1 MTVME
6 KIGGTVRK
14 KNQVPVGLQNM
25 LNKLAK
31 LALTNSPCCI
41 YECFAIALES
51 DIDWRTLVEL
61 QLAPCEYFIINI
73 STGYIVIFGQAS
85 VSVII

>member
-1 MTVME
+1 MSE
-6 KIGGTVRK
+6 KVDGIVRR
-14 KNQVPVGLQNM
+14 KNPVPAGLQKV

-31 LALTNSPCCI
+31 LALSNSPCCF

-61 QLAPCEYFIINI
+61 QLAPCEFVVVRYFR
-73 STGYIVIFGQAS
+73 
-85 VSVII
+85 